1 MKSSR
6 AAIRYA
12 KALILESVEKDSLEE
27 MNSDMH
33 IILNTFEEN
42 QNLRSLV
49 ESRVVKNSLKLST
62 LSLIFKN
69 LNSLAIKF
77 INVLSENNRIDLL
90 EIISFKFIELYKD
103 QKGIQSALVTTAI
116 PLNEE
121 MKSEVL
127 SVISKLTNKQT
138 TLSNKVDSSLIG
150 GFILRVGDIEYNESF
165 RSKLKTINQEFTN
178 NTGTLILRS
187 LLRVD

>member
-90 EIISFKFIELYKD
+90 EIISFKFTELYKE
-103 QKGIQSALVTTAI
+103 QKGI
-116 PLNEE
+116 
-121 MKSEVL
+121 K
-127 SVISKLTNKQT
+127 
-138 TLSNKVDSSLIG
+138 
-150 GFILRVGDIEYNESF
+150 
-165 RSKLKTINQEFTN
+165 
-178 NTGTLILRS
+178 
-187 LLRVD
+187 

>member
-12 KALILESVEKDSLEE
+12 KALILESVEKESLEE

-90 EIISFKFIELYKD
+90 EIISFKFTELYKD

-127 SVISKLTNKQT
+127 NVISKLTNKQT

-150 GFILRVGDIEYNESF
+150 GFILRVGDIEYNASF
-165 RSKLKTINQEFTN
+165 RNKLKTIKQEFTK
-178 NTGTLILRS
+178 NTNLSIS
-187 LLRVD
+187 

>member
-90 EIISFKFIELYKD
+90 EIISFKFTELYKN
-103 QKGIQSALVTTAI
+103 QKGSQSALATTAI

-138 TLSNKVDSSLIG
+138 ILSNKVDNSLIG
-150 GFILRVGDIEYNESF
+150 GFILRVGDIEYNASF
-165 RSKLKTINQEFTN
+165 KNKLKTIKQEFNKNTN
-178 NTGTLILRS
+178 LSIS
-187 LLRVD
+187 

>member
-90 EIISFKFIELYKD
+90 EIISFKFTELYKY

-138 TLSNKVDSSLIG
+138 ILSNKVDNSLIG
-150 GFILRVGDIEYNESF
+150 GFILRVGDIEYNASF
-165 RSKLKTINQEFTN
+165 KNKLKTIKQEFTK
-178 NTGTLILRS
+178 NTNLSIS
-187 LLRVD
+187 

>member
-90 EIISFKFIELYKD
+90 EIISLKFTDLYKQ
-103 QKGIQSALVTTAI
+103 QKGIQSALVITAV

-150 GFILRVGDIEYNESF
+150 GFILRVGDIEYNASF
-165 RSKLKTINQEFTN
+165 RNKLKTIKQEFTK
-178 NTGTLILRS
+178 NTNLSIS
-187 LLRVD
+187 

>member
-12 KALILESVEKDSLEE
+12 KALILESVEKDCLEE

-90 EIISFKFIELYKD
+90 EIISFKFTELYKD

-116 PLNEE
+116 PLNDE

-127 SVISKLTNKQT
+127 NVISKLTNKQT

-150 GFILRVGDIEYNESF
+150 GFILRVGDIEYNASF
-165 RSKLKTINQEFTN
+165 RNKLKTIKQEFTK
-178 NTGTLILRS
+178 NTNLSIS
-187 LLRVD
+187 

>member
-12 KALILESVEKDSLEE
+12 KALIQESIEVNSLES
-27 MNSDMH
+27 MYSDMQVV
-33 IILNTFEEN
+33 LNTFQEN
-42 QNLRSLV
+42 DNLKFLV

-69 LNSLAIKF
+69 LNSLAIRF

-90 EIISFKFIELYKD
+90 EIISFKFTELYKD

-116 PLNEE
+116 PLNDE

-138 TLSNKVDSSLIG
+138 TLSNKVDGSLIG
-150 GFILRVGDIEYNESF
+150 GFILRVGDIEYNASF
-165 RSKLKTINQEFTN
+165 RNKLKTIKQEFTK
-178 NTGTLILRS
+178 NTNLSIS
-187 LLRVD
+187 

>member
-62 LSLIFKN
+62 LSLIFKS
-69 LNSLAIKF
+69 LNPLAIKF

-90 EIISFKFIELYKD
+90 EIISFKFTELYKNH
-103 QKGIQSALVTTAI
+103 KGIQSALVTTAI

-138 TLSNKVDSSLIG
+138 ILSNKVDSSLIG
-150 GFILRVGDIEYNESF
+150 GFILRVGDIEYNASF
-165 RSKLKTINQEFTN
+165 KNKLKTIKQEFTK
-178 NTGTLILRS
+178 NTNLSIS
-187 LLRVD
+187 

>member
-12 KALILESVEKDSLEE
+12 KALILESVEKDILEE

-90 EIISFKFIELYKD
+90 EIISLKFTDLYKQ
-103 QKGIQSALVTTAI
+103 QKGIQSALVITAV

-150 GFILRVGDIEYNESF
+150 GFILRVGDIEYNASF
-165 RSKLKTINQEFTN
+165 RNKLKTIKQEFTK
-178 NTGTLILRS
+178 NTNLSIS
-187 LLRVD
+187 